1 MKVLQQRRLGF
12 ATGLN
17 IRHHLRMNTYGQH
30 AGTIAEAANTL
41 AGMPLSFD
49 DEARTPAQLRQR
61 IMAEVAMGR
70 APRLV
75 VVDYLTKL
83 RPDSATERNDLGV
96 GQMTSA
102 LARIAL
108 DFDLT
113 VLCLAQLNRSS
124 VREGK
129 PRRPVVSDLRDSGLI
144 EQDAD
149 QVVLMWEPPPP
160 DGVAEEPRGSAEA
173 EIEFCVD
180 KNRHG
185 PVGSVRA
192 TWRKGVGSFTEN
204 PAWRHGRAG

>member
-1 MKVLQQRRLGF
+1 
-12 ATGLN
+12 
-17 IRHHLRMNTYGQH
+17 
-30 AGTIAEAANTL
+30 
-41 AGMPLSFD
+41 
-49 DEARTPAQLRQR
+49 
-61 IMAEVAMGR
+61 MGR